1 MRWAGSKY
9 GDAQAV
15 GGDASA
21 RWRKAKQA
29 VKAKLTMTLK
39 PAGAKALTA
48 TVNVTLARK

>member
-1 MRWAGSKY
+1 M
-9 GDAQAV
+9 Q
-15 GGDASA
+15 GGDDVTVTLKPSASIKRA
-21 RWRKAKQA
+21 LAKVKQA